1 MNPPI
6 LMVPGERG
14 PDPRIVIGLWPQSE
28 DVGQQDEKLC
38 APRFAHLRIRSAP
51 AQYPITGGR
60 RSQDAN
66 RCSPESQGPR

>member
-28 DVGQQDEKLC
+28 DVGQQDEKLRVN
-38 APRFAHLRIRSAP
+38 APHPPSTLARERKREGLLECLELVREWK
-51 AQYPITGGR
+51 G
-60 RSQDAN
+60 SQPQ
-66 RCSPESQGPR
+66 RG